1 MAKLC
6 TRLLGTITIGISMSM
21 HMIRGVQVHGSRRK
35 VKRKPGWKE
44 AKAQHEAFLKKM
56 GVKSKASDV
65 RSEIPTYRNVG
76 DSSVKTSDAIPGTCP
91 RGKANQYT
99 GDYIIGIGTMHK
111 SNSVPVTRKKD
122 AEAMAKMRR

>member
-1 MAKLC
+1 
-6 TRLLGTITIGISMSM
+6 MSM

-44 AKAQHEAFLKKM
+44 AKAHHEAFLKKM
-56 GVKSKASDV
+56 GVKGKALDV

-76 DSSVKTSDAIPGTCP
+76 DSGVKTSDAIPGTCP
-91 RGKANQYT
+91 KGKANQYT